1 MNPYYNGK
9 PRMLNWAQPYQL
21 SPAQY
26 GHPLGWHNQ
35 YQGQSSYSRGYATAP
50 SNCLIDYTISRER
63 FPALPCESDDE
74 IRVVGNLYDGEGVK
88 RQTEML
94 RLGQI
99 QNFGRERRD
108 ISRDSNKSYIL
119 ETKRQ
124 KIEKPSKQELLNVN
138 IPTAEQF
145 ATKVEIEVINKGE
158 VLPPDF
164 GKVF

>member
-1 MNPYYNGK
+1 
-9 PRMLNWAQPYQL
+9 
-21 SPAQY
+21 
-26 GHPLGWHNQ
+26 
-35 YQGQSSYSRGYATAP
+35 
-50 SNCLIDYTISRER
+50 
-63 FPALPCESDDE
+63 
-74 IRVVGNLYDGEGVK
+74 
-88 RQTEML
+88 ML